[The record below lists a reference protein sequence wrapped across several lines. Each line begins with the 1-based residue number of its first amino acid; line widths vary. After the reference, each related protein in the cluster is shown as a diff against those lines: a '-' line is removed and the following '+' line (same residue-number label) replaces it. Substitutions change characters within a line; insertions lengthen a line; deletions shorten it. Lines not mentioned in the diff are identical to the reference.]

1 MLCLF
6 TAAFFLSLSLCLRC
20 LFIGCGDLTLVELAE
35 CHGWLKRRGVV
46 VLVVVMGGLF
56 GGGV

>member
-1 MLCLF
+1 M
-6 TAAFFLSLSLCLRC
+6 
-20 LFIGCGDLTLVELAE
+20 ELAE

-56 GGGV
+56 GGGGFERTQAVS